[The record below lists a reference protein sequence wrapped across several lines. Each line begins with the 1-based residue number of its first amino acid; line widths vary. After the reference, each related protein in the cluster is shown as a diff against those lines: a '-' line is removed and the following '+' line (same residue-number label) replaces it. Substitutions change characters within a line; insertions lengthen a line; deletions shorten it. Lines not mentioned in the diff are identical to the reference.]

1 MPMKKRICF
10 LLCCLY
16 ALLLLAGCETPAQKR
31 KRLEHEAQVA
41 QYRESKM
48 TMYAAENEQYADYEV
63 DVAFLG
69 DSLTDGYDLQSHYPQ
84 FLVANRGIGGDTSLD
99 LEGRLETS
107 LYELKPKVA
116 VMLIGGNNPKTMLEN
131 YESILRGFRDN
142 VPDTRIILLSMT
154 SMGGD
159 WGVHNGEAE
168 RNNLQIQKLAKEYGF
183 AFVDLYYPLQDPQT
197 GEIRPEYT
205 VDGGH
210 LTEAGYDVLTALIT
224 PVIEEQLELW
234 HQEHP

>member
-1 MPMKKRICF
+1 MICL

-16 ALLLLAGCETPAQKR
+16 AFLMFTGCESEEEKR
-31 KRLEHEAQVA
+31 KRQEREAQVA
-41 QYRESKM
+41 QYRQNKTEL
-48 TMYAAENEQYADYEV
+48 YRAENEQYADYEV

-69 DSLTDGYDLQSHYPQ
+69 DSLTDLYDLQSYYPQ
-84 FLVANRGIGGDTSLD
+84 FLVSNRGIGGDTSLD
-99 LEGRLETS
+99 LEGRLQVS
-107 LYELKPKVA
+107 LYDLKPKVA
-116 VMLIGGNNPKTMLEN
+116 VMLIGGNNPGTMLDN

-154 SMGGD
+154 CMSGD
-159 WGVHNGEAE
+159 WGVHNEDAK
-168 RNNLQIQKLAKEYGF
+168 RNNLWIRMLAEAYGF
-183 AFVDLYYPLQDPQT
+183 TFVDVYDPMQDPQT

-210 LTEAGYDVLTALIT
+210 LTEEGYDVLTALIT
-224 PVIEEQLELW
+224 PVITEQLELW